1 MNHRIYFNIN
11 IVEGVGEKVIEVE
24 RVQER
29 YRQRQRETENWRQT
43 DNTEAVKGQAQN
55 SNLTWNN
62 KTLSKES

>member
-29 YRQRQRETENWRQT
+29 YRQRERETENWRQT